1 MEYCWLITHTTK
13 HNLDWIVHIDSV
25 HLDEG
30 KALTR
35 VNELVKREDGVLET
49 ITSYKNMPNSWEWWN
64 PNRDCIITA
73 ERILIGVP
81 LISPITHGVGVNDQ
95 ITDAVTSVY
104 TDGGDGSVGDSADD
118 SGGDSVDDSAIA
130 D

>member
-13 HNLDWIVHIDSV
+13 HNLDWMVHIDSV

-30 KALTR
+30 EALNR

-49 ITSYKNMPNSWEWWN
+49 ITSYRNMPNSWEWWN
-64 PNRDCIITA
+64 PNRDCVITA
-73 ERILIGVP
+73 EKILIGVP
-81 LISPITHGVGVNDQ
+81 LISPITRGVGVNDQ
-95 ITDAVTSVY
+95 ITDAVTSAH
-104 TDGGDGSVGDSADD
+104 DGADDSVDDSAD
-118 SGGDSVDDSAIA
+118 DSVDDSAIA

>member
-13 HNLDWIVHIDSV
+13 HNADWMVHIDSV

-30 KALTR
+30 EALNR

-81 LISPITHGVGVNDQ
+81 LISPITRGVGVNDQ
-95 ITDAVTSVY
+95 ITDAVTSTYV
-104 TDGGDGSVGDSADD
+104 SADDSGGD